1 VYEGARTV
9 MSRSARER
17 IKQQLDDIYN
27 EGLSLLLPEL
37 PAGQA
42 NGSSETAAAPAL
54 RAKLPPIQI
63 TYQNWYSKA
72 LPVVLQLLPERY
84 EEFQRLYQDDARVS
98 LEPTTYAISD
108 FLLGFAGPKGSELDA
123 RTIFTSKFNHQL
135 SIFVSARERVD
146 SLLADIEGV
155 VQASLFDEELRAART
170 LLAAEQVRTAGAV
183 AAVVLAHHLKGV
195 CAHGSALP
203 TLDHPSIADYGDSL
217 KSAGLVDMNGW
228 RFIRQLANV
237 ADLCLHTRD
246 REPTASEV
254 DDLIRGVER
263 AQGMVF

>member
-1 VYEGARTV
+1 MRAV

-27 EGLSLLLPEL
+27 EGLALLLPEL
-37 PAGQA
+37 PDGQS
-42 NGSSETAAAPAL
+42 NGMSELAMPAL
-54 RAKLPPIQI
+54 RDKLPPIQI

-72 LPVVLQLLPERY
+72 LPVVRQLLPERY
-84 EEFQRLYQDDARVS
+84 DEFQRLYQDDARVS
-98 LEPTTYAISD
+98 LDPTTYTISD
-108 FLLGFAGPKGSELDA
+108 FLLGLAGPKSSQFDP

-135 SIFVSARERVD
+135 SIFVSARERV
-146 SLLADIEGV
+146 SSVLADIEGV
-155 VQASLFDEELRAART
+155 VQASLFEEEIRAART

-183 AAVVLAHHLKGV
+183 AAVVLAHYLKGV
-195 CAHGSALP
+195 CEHGSALP
-203 TLDHPSIADYGDSL
+203 ALEHPSIADYGDAL
-217 KSAGLVDMNGW
+217 KSANVVDMNGW

-254 DDLIRGVER
+254 EDLIGGVER
-263 AQGMVF
+263 AQGMVL